1 MNVYNLLPA
10 HFKIFSTSNKII
22 ENIGISELS
31 PLKLNVVSFM
41 HMLKLVNPQTL
52 KIFFFQLVGLIQQN
66 AFTDL
71 FLDKEHKV
79 GLYLARNLKYVLLK
93 YFRHLIFVKVINIT
107 QRA

>member
-1 MNVYNLLPA
+1 M
-10 HFKIFSTSNKII
+10 
-22 ENIGISELS
+22 
-31 PLKLNVVSFM
+31 SFM

-79 GLYLARNLKYVLLK
+79 GLYLARKYEVLLK
-93 YFRHLIFVKVINIT
+93 YFRHLIFVKVIDIT